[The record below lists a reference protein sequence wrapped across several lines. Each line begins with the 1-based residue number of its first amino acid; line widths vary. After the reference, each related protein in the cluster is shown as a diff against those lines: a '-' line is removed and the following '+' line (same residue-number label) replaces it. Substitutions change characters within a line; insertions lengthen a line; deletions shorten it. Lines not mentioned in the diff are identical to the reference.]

1 MNTNLETGWGE
12 QKGTKKMNEA
22 NEQHKGFQ
30 KKKKKK
36 RTTSQ
41 HGINFTRLKL
51 SSHDWLICIA
61 VCTSLKQTEMKGH
74 SVLRHTYKTYIKLD
88 RVLMEH

>member
-30 KKKKKK
+30 KKKKKNEQQANMGL
-36 RTTSQ
+36 TLPGS
-41 HGINFTRLKL
+41 
-51 SSHDWLICIA
+51 SSHPMTGLSA
-61 VCTSLKQTEMKGH
+61 LLSALP
-74 SVLRHTYKTYIKLD
+74 
-88 RVLMEH
+88 

>member
-1 MNTNLETGWGE
+1 MKNEYKFGKGGG
-12 QKGTKKMNEA
+12 QKGMKKINEA

-30 KKKKKK
+30 KIKK
-36 RTTSQ
+36 TSK

-74 SVLRHTYKTYIKLD
+74 QCSGTRHTSG
-88 RVLMEH
+88 

>member
-1 MNTNLETGWGE
+1 MYRFWKLHSHVLVEKERSEMNTNLETGWGE

-36 RTTSQ
+36 TNNKPTW
-41 HGINFTRLKL
+41 
-51 SSHDWLICIA
+51 D
-61 VCTSLKQTEMKGH
+61 
-74 SVLRHTYKTYIKLD
+74 
-88 RVLMEH
+88 